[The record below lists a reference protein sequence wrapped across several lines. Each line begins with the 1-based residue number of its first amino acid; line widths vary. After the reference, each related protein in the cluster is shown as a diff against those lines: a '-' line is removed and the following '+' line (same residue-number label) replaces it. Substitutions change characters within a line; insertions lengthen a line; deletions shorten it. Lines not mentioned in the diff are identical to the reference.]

1 MEKIERLEKDLAIKP
16 QSVPRLFTSD
26 ATPEAA
32 AVLAADNEGVVNVI
46 DDEGVF
52 LANMAGRYANSP
64 NYDLCLKGHTGEG
77 YTIDRV
83 KRGAIHIPHVFM
95 VLGIASS
102 ARYSAIAHGQPHRQR
117 CRFPPSL
124 PDFLSGVHVGQSALY
139 GP

>member
-1 MEKIERLEKDLAIKP
+1 MEKDLAIKP
-16 QSVPRLFTSD
+16 RSVPRLFTSD

-83 KRGAIHIPHVFM
+83 KRGSDPHPPC
-95 VLGIASS
+95 LYGAWNRLSS
-102 ARYSAIAHGQPHRQR
+102 ARLFCNRSWTTPS
-117 CRFPPSL
+117 PEMSVPSL
-124 PDFLSGVHVGQSALY
+124 AS
-139 GP
+139 